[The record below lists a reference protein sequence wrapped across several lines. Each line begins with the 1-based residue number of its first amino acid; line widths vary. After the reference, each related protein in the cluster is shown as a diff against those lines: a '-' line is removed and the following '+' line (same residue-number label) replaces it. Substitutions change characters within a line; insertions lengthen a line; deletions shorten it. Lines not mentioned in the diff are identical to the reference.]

1 RKLALEALEK
11 VGGGH
16 FAYRLYGSLSGGGRQ
31 LVLLARALATGA
43 EVLILDEPASALDLA
58 NQDLLLNVLFE
69 LRRVR
74 SHSVVFTTHHPQ
86 H

>member
-1 RKLALEALEK
+1 MKLALEALEK

-16 FAYRLYGSLSGGGRQ
+16 LAYRLYGSLSGGERQ
-31 LVLLARALATGA
+31 LVLLARALAIGA

-69 LRRVR
+69 LRRV
-74 SHSVVFTTHHPQ
+74 T
-86 H
+86 